1 MCPQAAPLL
10 AMSKH
15 PSMAPRDAAKSL
27 DSKDICSACFVIDVS
42 PALPGR
48 GFVRIAGEFF
58 TKLSTEFVHQGEES
72 CPTGWTA
79 WAGAEWSVPSE
90 GRTWA

>member
-10 AMSKH
+10 AILKD
-15 PSMAPRDAAKSL
+15 PSIAPGDAAKSL
-27 DSKDICSACFVIDVS
+27 DSKGICSACFVIDVLQ
-42 PALPGR
+42 ALPAR

-72 CPTGWTA
+72 GPTGWTA
-79 WAGAEWSVPSE
+79 WAGAEWSIPSE
-90 GRTWA
+90 SRTWA